1 MNIKTSS
8 NIPSQEKLDSKP
20 NSLNNFH
27 IQIQCPVC
35 GNIFILNEKR
45 NYYCEICNRIYT
57 ENEIRA
63 RCGL

>member
-8 NIPSQEKLDSKP
+8 NKPSQEKLDSKP
-20 NSLNNFH
+20 SSLNNFH

-35 GNIFILNEKR
+35 GSVFVLNEKR